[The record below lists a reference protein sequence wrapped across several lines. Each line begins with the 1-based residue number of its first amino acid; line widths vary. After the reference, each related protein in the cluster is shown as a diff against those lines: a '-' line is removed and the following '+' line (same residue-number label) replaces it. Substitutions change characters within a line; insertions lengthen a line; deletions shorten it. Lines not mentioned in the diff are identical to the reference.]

1 MREIVLELAAGIRK
15 TVRPLLGAH
24 VGRDHA
30 SAAEGG
36 DITFE
41 IDRLAEQYLERFI
54 HERAPSLAFYS
65 EDRGLVKPAGQI
77 EGVLVVDPID
87 GTRPALAG
95 LESACVSIAVSRYG
109 SDVSMRD
116 VELGCI
122 LEIKTGSVFLAE
134 RGRGVS
140 IELADGTTQ
149 APNLSDTTEID
160 RMFWSLGFRG
170 RPARM
175 LAEVLGNLIDRS
187 SVGGGV
193 FDLGS
198 ATFDMTRLLTGQ
210 LDAYLDVGTRI
221 IDDLPATRADFERVG
236 DGAVLNNSPYDLA
249 AGVLCLEEAGATVT
263 DAYGQ
268 SLDDRPLLGASHEFQ
283 MSCVASSNRA
293 LHSKILESIEEG
305 VDLLSRS
312 LSSAQSAT

>member
-1 MREIVLELAAGIRK
+1 MRNTVLELAAGIRE
-15 TVRPLLGAH
+15 TVRPLLGAML
-24 VGRDHA
+24 GRDHA

-54 HERAPSLAFYS
+54 CERAPTLAFYS
-65 EDRGLVKPAGQI
+65 EDRGSVKPDGRI
-77 EGVLVVDPID
+77 EKVLVVDPID

-95 LESACVSIAVSRYG
+95 LESACVSIAVSPYG
-109 SDVSMRD
+109 NDVSMSD

-122 LEIKTGSVFLAE
+122 QEIKTGSVFLAE

-140 IELADGTTQ
+140 IKLAGGTTSS
-149 APNLSDTTEID
+149 PNLSDTEEIG

-221 IDDLPATRADFERVG
+221 INDIPETRAEFERVG

-249 AGVLCLEEAGATVT
+249 AAVLCLDEAGATVT
-263 DAYGQ
+263 DAYGR

-283 MSCVASSNRA
+283 MSCVSSSNRV

-305 VDLLSRS
+305 IGLLTRS
-312 LSSAQSAT
+312 L